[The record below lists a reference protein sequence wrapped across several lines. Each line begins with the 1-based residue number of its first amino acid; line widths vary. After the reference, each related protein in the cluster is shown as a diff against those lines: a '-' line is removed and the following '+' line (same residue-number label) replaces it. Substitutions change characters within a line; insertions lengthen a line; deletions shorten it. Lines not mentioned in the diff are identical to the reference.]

1 MQGGAHVYWAFYPE
15 VPLLLQQIRSK
26 GLKIAVASRT
36 HSPELAREMLSLLQ
50 LGRDEGTRGI
60 DYFDAFEIYPGSK
73 IAHFRSLKE
82 KTGLEYSDM
91 LFFDD
96 DVEKNGEVEKQLGV
110 QLIIVPNG
118 LNSNVF
124 SSGLLA
130 WRDRRQKRAEEAKLK
145 EGHEE
150 AELKDGHEEAEMKEG
165 HEEAELE
172 GHEGK

>member
-1 MQGGAHVYWAFYPE
+1 LNLVQDGAHVCWAFYPE
-15 VPLLLQQIRSK
+15 VPSLLQQIRSK
-26 GLKIAVASRT
+26 GLKVAAVSRT
-36 HSPELAREMLSLLQ
+36 HTPELAWEMLSLLR

-60 DYFDAFEIYPGSK
+60 DYFDAFEIYPGPK

-96 DVEKNGEVEKQLGV
+96 EARNRDVENQLGV
-110 QLIIVPNG
+110 QVVIVPNG

-130 WRDRRQKRAEEAKLK
+130 WRDRRQKRGEEAKLK
-145 EGHEE
+145 EGHE
-150 AELKDGHEEAEMKEG
+150 
-165 HEEAELE
+165 
-172 GHEGK
+172 GK